1 MVPSPPLDWS
11 GRVPLSVCL
20 TTRSTVLMKQL
31 LPEPAGPNT
40 PILSWVT
47 SSISSP
53 RKLSSLIL
61 SPNWY
66 ICNWYRSRQSS
77 ASKSRLFRSSSFLL
91 FSSSS
96 LSFCRCRLS
105 FSLCL
110 SSSCCFS
117 FSIRSPS
124 SFSRCF
130 RSFSSRLASLSSA
143 LCLSSSVS
151 SL

>member
-1 MVPSPPLDWS
+1 MVPSFPPWWH
-11 GRVPLSVCL
+11 GTVPSSVCL
-20 TTRSTVLMKQL
+20 TTRSTVLMKEL
-31 LPEPAGPNT
+31 FPEPAGPNT

-53 RKLSSLIL
+53 WKLSSLIL

-77 ASKSRLFRSSSFLL
+77 ASKSRLFRSSSFLI

-105 FSLCL
+105 FSLPLC
-110 SSSCCFS
+110 SSCRCS
-117 FSIRSPS
+117 FSISSLS
-124 SFSRCF
+124 SFSRCS
-130 RSFSSRLASLSSA
+130 RSFSSRFASVSSA
-143 LCLSSSVS
+143 LRLSSIVLSV
-151 SL
+151 

>member
-1 MVPSPPLDWS
+1 MVPSFPPWWH
-11 GRVPLSVCL
+11 GTVPLSVCL
-20 TTRSTVLMKQL
+20 TTRSTVLMKEL
-31 LPEPAGPNT
+31 FPEPAGPNT

-66 ICNWYRSRQSS
+66 ICNWNRSRQSS
-77 ASKSRLFRSSSFLL
+77 ASNSNLFCSSS
-91 FSSSS
+91 SSSS

-105 FSLCL
+105 FSLHL

-117 FSIRSPS
+117 FSISSLS
-124 SFSRCF
+124 SFLRCS
-130 RSFSSRLASLSSA
+130 RSFSSRLASVSSA
-143 LCLSSSVS
+143 LRLSSFVL

>member
-1 MVPSPPLDWS
+1 MVPSLPPWWH
-11 GRVPLSVCL
+11 GTEPLFVCL
-20 TTRSTVLMKQL
+20 TTRSTVLMKEL
-31 LPEPAGPNT
+31 FPEPAGPNT

-53 RKLSSLIL
+53 WKLSSLIL

-66 ICNWYRSRQSS
+66 ICNWNRSRKSS
-77 ASKSRLFRSSSFLL
+77 ASKSRLFCSSSFLL

-96 LSFCRCRLS
+96 ISFCRCRLS

-117 FSIRSPS
+117 FSIRSLS
-124 SFSRCF
+124 SFLRRS

-143 LCLSSSVS
+143 LRLSSFVLSV
-151 SL
+151 